1 MRSMFV
7 NRRDEQGTREGR
19 LSVFISEEC
28 SRSREEKPL
37 WAMENKEEKP
47 HVAKK
52 SDSFSLSVF
61 VLWQNEGPGHTLGG
75 GTSWGV
81 HLRSLPACS
90 VGNRLLLSRE
100 GSSPFP
106 RVENRSCW
114 GALYATVRPSHVAKP
129 SGMPN
134 SLSVS

>member
-81 HLRSLPACS
+81 HLRSLRAVLSTGHRQRAREAARFPAL
-90 VGNRLLLSRE
+90 R
-100 GSSPFP
+100 
-106 RVENRSCW
+106 
-114 GALYATVRPSHVAKP
+114 TVRAGGRSTPQ
-129 SGMPN
+129 SGPATWQ
-134 SLSVS
+134 SPPGCRTA